1 MRLVSE
7 AQKAE
12 AAKKEDGEKS
22 REGGGGGGREEAKE
36 GCVHGAKC
44 KLLVKAI

>member
-12 AAKKEDGEKS
+12 AAKKEDGGKS
-22 REGGGGGGREEAKE
+22 REGGGGGREEAKE

>member
-22 REGGGGGGREEAKE
+22 REGGGGKRGGKRGLRARRQM
-36 GCVHGAKC
+36 
-44 KLLVKAI
+44 

>member
-22 REGGGGGGREEAKE
+22 REGRGGGREEAKE

>member
-12 AAKKEDGEKS
+12 AGKKEDGEKN
-22 REGGGGGGREEAKE
+22 REGGGEKVKE
-36 GCVHGAKC
+36 CTAPNVSC
-44 KLLVKAI
+44 S

>member
-22 REGGGGGGREEAKE
+22 REGRGGGKRGGKRGLRARRQM
-36 GCVHGAKC
+36 
-44 KLLVKAI
+44 

>member
-12 AAKKEDGEKS
+12 AAKKEDGGKS
-22 REGGGGGGREEAKE
+22 REGERGGERRQKRVA
-36 GCVHGAKC
+36 CTAPNVSC
-44 KLLVKAI
+44 S

>member
-12 AAKKEDGEKS
+12 AAKKEDGGKS
-22 REGGGGGGREEAKE
+22 REGGGGEEAKE

>member
-12 AAKKEDGEKS
+12 AAKKEDGGKS
-22 REGGGGGGREEAKE
+22 REGGGERGGKRGLRARRQM
-36 GCVHGAKC
+36 
-44 KLLVKAI
+44 